1 MTNYKVNAERKT
13 VTVDMAK
20 LTATEMEI
28 VKVYVAAVYIIKE
41 KKSGVKYDDM
51 KKALKNNAEALKE
64 LDKKIK
70 AKENYM
76 IIKKWYSD
84 IIKSNK
90 Q

>member
-28 VKVYVAAVYIIKE
+28 VKVYVAAGYIIKE